1 MNTISKGQIPSR
13 YPARELVRELD
24 SVMEFGL
31 KQADNAATKHQDLQ

>member
-1 MNTISKGQIPSR
+1 MNTISKGQIPFR
-13 YPARELVRELD
+13 YPARELD